1 MSAKFAGF
9 AAPAFVPSFVRLAI
23 ANIIS
28 NLMVPLAG
36 LIDTAFL
43 GHLADIQYLAG
54 VALATV
60 IFNVV
65 YWSFG
70 FLRMGT
76 TGTTAQARGR
86 GDTDEVWL
94 IALRNG
100 LIALAI
106 GLGLLALQVP
116 IRQVGFSLLQADA
129 GVEAAGYA
137 FYNARIWGAPA
148 VLLNLVLLGWF
159 LGREQGRRVILLS
172 AIANGSNVVLDY
184 WFIRQLGWA
193 SAGAGAATALSQYLM
208 LLTSLALVLG
218 EGGAGKLRSLLP
230 QMWDLVA
237 LKGLFQLNRDILI
250 RTFALVLSFALFTKF
265 SASLGTQ
272 ILTANTLLLQVITLA
287 AYFIDGIAF
296 ATESFAGRFYGS
308 GDRRQL
314 RQLLQIGGG
323 SSLLLGIAFAL
334 AFACLPQFLFGL
346 LTSHTPVIDQAQQFV
361 WWLLPVLGSGAIAY
375 MLDGYFLGLT
385 AGRTLRN
392 ASVLA
397 AAVGFL
403 PLAAIAQSRH
413 NPHLLWLALA
423 GFMAARAITLGWR
436 VPKTLGKRE

>member
-1 MSAKFAGF
+1 
-9 AAPAFVPSFVRLAI
+9 
-23 ANIIS
+23 
-28 NLMVPLAG
+28 
-36 LIDTAFL
+36 
-43 GHLADIQYLAG
+43 
-54 VALATV
+54 VAL
-60 IFNVV
+60 
-65 YWSFG
+65 
-70 FLRMGT
+70 R
-76 TGTTAQARGR
+76 
-86 GDTDEVWL
+86 
-94 IALRNG
+94 
-100 LIALAI
+100 
-106 GLGLLALQVP
+106 
-116 IRQVGFSLLQADA
+116 
-129 GVEAAGYA
+129 
-137 FYNARIWGAPA
+137 
-148 VLLNLVLLGWF
+148 
-159 LGREQGRRVILLS
+159 
-172 AIANGSNVVLDY
+172 
-184 WFIRQLGWA
+184 
-193 SAGAGAATALSQYLM
+193 
-208 LLTSLALVLG
+208 
-218 EGGAGKLRSLLP
+218 
-230 QMWDLVA
+230 
-237 LKGLFQLNRDILI
+237 GLFQLNRDILI

-423 GFMAARAITLGWR
+423 GFMAARAITLGGGFR
-436 VPKTLGKRE
+436 RR